1 MTDYKLRFT
10 IISIILIIIFS
21 TPIRANVIDDILYPL
36 QGFDFS
42 TTYASY
48 SSFIDFT
55 IFVILFIGLA
65 QVTIGKRFDSKGGKA
80 MVVAIGLVLAIGL
93 VISESMIGF
102 NLQSFGPL
110 AAAIFIFLVGLVI
123 YQGMRGFGM
132 EVVGSVAIAV
142 VLTYFSIRSVTPGI
156 FDWILDRADFAWFH
170 SVILVAVIIAAF
182 KLFKLLF
189 PSENNSLE
197 SSPHFFAKN
206 RLQKSRDWGNHLN
219 ENREHKKMIKSK
231 MQKIASGTQKD
242 YKQVVN
248 ELTLIKNTI
257 KKYGSSDYAR
267 QKCIENIRNVYSHKN
282 VIIRKIAEL
291 KELVRKI
298 SNNDIHE
305 FSRLQSE
312 YHKIDET
319 QKKLVEKE
327 LKIGWKKLDV
337 EKRML
342 KLDGAL
348 SEYNKLFKE
357 SLRSAVS
364 ALQNN
369 NNSKAIKYLDRAIDA
384 EKNSGNILYQVLKL
398 EKSLMKIID
407 KDIKLINRK
416 GASK

>member
-1 MTDYKLRFT
+1 
-10 IISIILIIIFS
+10 
-21 TPIRANVIDDILYPL
+21 
-36 QGFDFS
+36 
-42 TTYASY
+42 
-48 SSFIDFT
+48 
-55 IFVILFIGLA
+55 
-65 QVTIGKRFDSKGGKA
+65 
-80 MVVAIGLVLAIGL
+80 
-93 VISESMIGF
+93 
-102 NLQSFGPL
+102 
-110 AAAIFIFLVGLVI
+110 
-123 YQGMRGFGM
+123 
-132 EVVGSVAIAV
+132 
-142 VLTYFSIRSVTPGI
+142 
-156 FDWILDRADFAWFH
+156 
-170 SVILVAVIIAAF
+170 
-182 KLFKLLF
+182 
-189 PSENNSLE
+189 
-197 SSPHFFAKN
+197 
-206 RLQKSRDWGNHLN
+206 
-219 ENREHKKMIKSK
+219 MIKSK